1 MAKQQKTDSL
11 ILQNGKTMKTF
22 TSKLFPII
30 LAFSFTSFV
39 GCTSTCTISPS
50 DSPNTI
56 DKAKAENKDSEDEND
71 FIPGT
76 ETVFDIL
83 SEGTD
88 NNIDKI
94 PGEPKRKPDV
104 HFVPTP
110 DPVIKKMLDVAN
122 VTKDDLVYD
131 LGCGDGRI
139 LIMAA
144 KKYGARAVGYD
155 IDPAMVQKARA
166 NARKAGV
173 QHLVTIK
180 EADIFQLDLS
190 PATVITM
197 YLLPKLN
204 VKLIPQLEKLKDG
217 VRIVSHDFNMQG
229 IRHKELHAIMGEE
242 NRELNRD
249 HHVYF
254 WTTPLD
260 KADSEKED

>member
-1 MAKQQKTDSL
+1 
-11 ILQNGKTMKTF
+11 MKDYK
-22 TSKLFPII
+22 SKLFSII
-30 LAFSFTSFV
+30 LTFLFTSFV
-39 GCTSTCTISPS
+39 GCTSTCNISPS
-50 DSPNTI
+50 DSQNTI
-56 DKAKAENKDSEDEND
+56 DEAKAENNNSENEYD
-71 FIPGT
+71 FIPHT
-76 ETVFDIL
+76 TTAFDTLID
-83 SEGTD
+83 SND
-88 NNIDKI
+88 NGIDAN

-144 KKYGARAVGYD
+144 KKYGARAIGFD

-229 IRHKELHAIMGEE
+229 IKHKDLHAVMGAE